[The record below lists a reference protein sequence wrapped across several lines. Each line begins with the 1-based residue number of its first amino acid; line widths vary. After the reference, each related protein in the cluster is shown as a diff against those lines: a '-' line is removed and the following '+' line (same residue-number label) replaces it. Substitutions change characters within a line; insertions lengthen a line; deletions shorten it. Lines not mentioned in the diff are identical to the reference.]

1 MPDLLLK
8 NVSSASHFY
17 KISLKTLLKPCMNF
31 IYTLL
36 SSVETIFNN
45 YCKKNLKDDA

>member
-1 MPDLLLK
+1 
-8 NVSSASHFY
+8 
-17 KISLKTLLKPCMNF
+17 MNF

-45 YCKKNLKDDA
+45 YLQELLERLRVNWQGNSYHVLREIYERR